1 MLRNQ
6 SLLAVFAFSL
16 FTQACGAR
24 VVAFSD
30 DAPVSDAV
38 ITDAP
43 TSTDVALPPSN
54 CEPGTWC
61 WITPS
66 PRGIAMNAV
75 FTVSATEAWAV
86 GQQGATMRYVGGR
99 WVPYPAITT
108 VDLRGIWGS
117 GPNDVWAWGSQQD
130 TGAPNATYALVRWN
144 GTQWSTVAHGP
155 LPSIQGLD
163 GSAADN
169 VWLATSSN
177 TTSAI
182 RRWNGTSFVDL
193 PALPNGGR
201 VQSICVRS
209 TTEAWATAG
218 DARNSH
224 PIFLYRF
231 DGTSWSLAHRA
242 PEGSSERFSS
252 AVVCPADG
260 VALVEYFSFDAGVTT
275 YIEVRNGRVGG
286 DMLPL
291 TGSPDLVRTPHGDAY
306 FFNGSQAMR
315 WTSMG
320 WQGPINGGNGSTFSS
335 KFDLL
340 RDGSAGWMA
349 LGSPFLSTWS
359 GGAWRVDPQTVDKS
373 LSVFVNPGSTPT
385 DPVAI
390 IGQQVWANRAMGSWR
405 IAPTPTVANGLLLEA
420 HRAWGADANQVWIV
434 GAGGAIAKYDQRT
447 NQITPA
453 TVVPDIGAVEL
464 LAVHGSDAANVWAVG
479 RNATVLRLEGDRWV
493 APPVALPRM
502 VDGVQLTTISLTAV
516 HVASAN
522 DVLIMGDDPA
532 GGRFIT
538 VLFRWNGT
546 AWTAES
552 NGGGETPAH
561 IARDAAGNVYSLVRG
576 RVTRRPAAG
585 GMPVEI
591 SAASELSIQD
601 LHVSPSGAIE
611 LFATDRRRAAL
622 YELDSMGR
630 FNVVGAPLDVEGIT
644 SIVRGANGSL
654 WATGAF
660 GAILRYEPRR

>member
-1 MLRNQ
+1 MLRKR
-6 SLLAVFAFSL
+6 SLLEVFAFSL

-30 DAPVSDAV
+30 DAPVSDAA

-43 TSTDVALPPSN
+43 TSTDVVLPPSN

-86 GQQGATMRYVGGR
+86 GQQGATMRYVAGR
-99 WVPYPAITT
+99 WVPYPPITA
-108 VDLRGIWGS
+108 VDLREIWGS

-155 LPSIQGLD
+155 LPYIQGLD

-177 TTSAI
+177 TTSTI

-193 PALPNGGR
+193 PVLPNGGR
-201 VQSICVRS
+201 AQSICVRS

-224 PIFLYRF
+224 PIYLYRF

-252 AVVCPADG
+252 RVVCPADG

-275 YIEVRNGRVGG
+275 YIEIRDGRVGG

-320 WQGPINGGNGSTFSS
+320 WQGPVNGGNGSTFSS

-349 LGSPFLSTWS
+349 LGSPVLSTWS

-405 IAPTPTVANGLLLEA
+405 IAPTPTVANGMLLEA

-434 GAGGAIAKYDQRT
+434 GAAGAIAKYDQRT
-447 NQITPA
+447 NRITPA
-453 TVVPDIGAVEL
+453 TVVAPIGPTDL
-464 LAVHGSDAANVWAVG
+464 LSVHGSDANNVWAVG
-479 RNATVLRLEGDRWV
+479 GLRTVLRLDGDRWIAPAV
-493 APPVALPRM
+493 APPSEVN
-502 VDGVQLTTISLTAV
+502 GISIAGATLDLV
-516 HVASAN
+516 HVAAPN
-522 DVLIMGDDPA
+522 DVLILGNDPA
-532 GGRFIT
+532 GGRFIHF
-538 VLFRWNGT
+538 LLHWNGT
-546 AWTAES
+546 SWTSELGS
-552 NGGGETPAH
+552 GEQPVH
-561 IARDAAGNVYSLVRG
+561 FFDRDRDRNLYSLSGGIVR
-576 RVTRRPAAG
+576 RR
-585 GMPVEI
+585 
-591 SAASELSIQD
+591 AASGGPWTD
-601 LHVSPSGAIE
+601 LNTSPALTSRSLRVGANGVVE
-611 LFATDRRRAAL
+611 VFASNNRQAAL

-630 FNVVGAPLDVEGIT
+630 LNVLGAPLDVENIT
-644 SIVRGANGSL
+644 DIQRGANGSL